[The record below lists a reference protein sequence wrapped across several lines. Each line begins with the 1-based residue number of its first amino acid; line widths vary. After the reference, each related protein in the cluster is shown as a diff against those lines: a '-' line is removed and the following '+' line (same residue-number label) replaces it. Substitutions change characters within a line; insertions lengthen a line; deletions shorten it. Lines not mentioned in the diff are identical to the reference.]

1 MLDYQHNINISFLRG
16 NNSVWTHAHVLFA
29 VYWLNVSTYF
39 LLINCN
45 QNHFK
50 NQAWNNITSETRTES
65 EPVIKSK
72 PFLVKKKKRLSVCL
86 PGSSLGGLYQWS
98 PSQWLFYI
106 NWGFLYWEDWLKASA
121 WWCMMI
127 SNINTVFLP
136 TLLIAFNVWGRWV
149 LWGETACTVCECTNG
164 TTV

>member
-16 NNSVWTHAHVLFA
+16 SNSVWTHAHVLFA

-50 NQAWNNITSETRTES
+50 NQAWNSITSETRTES

-72 PFLVKKKKRLSVCL
+72 PFLVKKVFQAALWVVCISGL
-86 PGSSLGGLYQWS
+86 HHNDCSTLTEVFYTEKTGSKHLH
-98 PSQWLFYI
+98 
-106 NWGFLYWEDWLKASA
+106 DDA
-121 WWCMMI
+121 
-127 SNINTVFLP
+127 
-136 TLLIAFNVWGRWV
+136 
-149 LWGETACTVCECTNG
+149 
-164 TTV
+164 